1 MVLNFT
7 DLIDIR
13 SDTMTKPG
21 PEMLQ
26 AMINAEVGD
35 DVFEED
41 PTVKALEHKAAELL
55 GMEAGLYCP
64 TSTMSNQIAI
74 RILTRPQDEM
84 ICDKLSHIYLF
95 EAGGIAANSQVSVRL
110 LEGERGIL
118 NPEMIEE
125 NISIDD
131 VHLPYT
137 TLVSL
142 ENTMNKGGGSFYKLD
157 QIKDI
162 NKICNEHEMSLHLD
176 GARLFNAT
184 IATGD
189 NPSEYGKYFDT
200 ISICLSKGL
209 GAPVGALL
217 LSTHQA
223 IKRARKVR
231 KSFGGG
237 MRQAGYIAAAGIYAL
252 DNNINRL
259 NDDHRRAQILADT
272 LLGKPYIKKLLP
284 VDTNIVI
291 FTLSDNLTT
300 TKFIEEMANHQI
312 KVGAFGKNDIRF
324 VTHLDFDDNMLDKV
338 VAALNRVRF

>member
-1 MVLNFT
+1 
-7 DLIDIR
+7 
-13 SDTMTKPG
+13 
-21 PEMLQ
+21 
-26 AMINAEVGD
+26 
-35 DVFEED
+35 
-41 PTVKALEHKAAELL
+41 
-55 GMEAGLYCP
+55 
-64 TSTMSNQIAI
+64 
-74 RILTRPQDEM
+74 
-84 ICDKLSHIYLF
+84 
-95 EAGGIAANSQVSVRL
+95 
-110 LEGERGIL
+110 
-118 NPEMIEE
+118 
-125 NISIDD
+125 

-142 ENTMNKGGGSFYKLD
+142 ENTMNKGGGSFYTIN
-157 QIKDI
+157 QIKEI
-162 NKICNEHEMSLHLD
+162 KKICDDHGMSLHLD

-189 NPSEYGKYFDT
+189 DPSDYGKYFDT

-252 DNNINRL
+252 DNNIDRL
-259 NDDHRRAQILADT
+259 SDDHRRAQILADT
-272 LLGKPYIKKLLP
+272 LKGKPYVKKMLP

-291 FTLSDNLTT
+291 FTLKDDITT
-300 TKFIEEMANHQI
+300 AKFIEEMANRKV

-324 VTHLDFDDNMLDKV
+324 VTHLDFDDNMLDQV
-338 VAALNRVRF
+338 VDALNTVRI